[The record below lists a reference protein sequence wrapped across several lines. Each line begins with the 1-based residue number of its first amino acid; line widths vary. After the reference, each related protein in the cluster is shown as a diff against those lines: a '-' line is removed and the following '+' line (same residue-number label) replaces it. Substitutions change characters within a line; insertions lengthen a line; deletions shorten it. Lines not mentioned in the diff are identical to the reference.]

1 MMKITK
7 KTLDDMY
14 RSYCA
19 SYITIGGETCALIAS
34 EEEGY
39 PCYMYSGRDFEK
51 RETVWEKGGGC
62 MSIIPIPN
70 KNNEFFSQSI
80 FLGLPLHP
88 FYLQEVA
95 FFLQFFLLI
104 LIFLDQLYPFVP

>member
-7 KTLDDMY
+7 KKLDDMY

-39 PCYMYSGRDFEK
+39 PCYMYRARLRKKRNRLGKGR
-51 RETVWEKGGGC
+51 W
-62 MSIIPIPN
+62 
-70 KNNEFFSQSI
+70 
-80 FLGLPLHP
+80 LHVHHP
-88 FYLQEVA
+88 
-95 FFLQFFLLI
+95 
-104 LIFLDQLYPFVP
+104 YPEQRK